1 MDGSLST
8 DESSATDEEGG
19 RDDFATLLRKTRA
32 AAGEDEEDQTSEP
45 DNSVLEVRD
54 PDTPGRTRSS
64 SARKEGREDARNNNL
79 ARKMEMLQDEVQR
92 MKGERSMA
100 TAIVENSQ
108 CLKEIMVHSKRER
121 ETEGKKERPDPVK
134 MEVWSTK
141 GEELLDNNHD
151 VLAWTPRRLYRQ
163 PNQNPQEYWKEAKY
177 PTEVKPNLR
186 GGLFLRH
193 LMPLTL
199 SGKAIGWGHDRTAT
213 TSIKYYTHSQSD
225 SAVNRKKKSR
235 IEVEEDGE
243 NVQSRVVSVG
253 QEWNDT
259 SGITEVVEAT
269 HNWAAIKFMTCPWDW
284 SGLLLLRI
292 LHDASFFGE
301 VTTTEGTQK
310 ELLERF
316 VNEFMME
323 NRHRAMNEQCP
334 MVYEEAVE
342 LAQRICRNYNGRQD
356 RIFMKANVYSAT
368 RLATAYKEERDKARE
383 ELKEARQQVN
393 RLSNTRR
400 GRSTE
405 RRRSRGRSPRRS
417 PTGRGSGRKPGLGQ
431 AQPGDG
437 DREFKIARGA
447 VCRQWNTK
455 DGCKFSACTK
465 DHKCNAYTGPGQV
478 CKGGHKGYNHK

>member
-1 MDGSLST
+1 MDESLST

-19 RDDFATLLRKTRA
+19 RDDFATLLRKNRA
-32 AAGEDEEDQTSEP
+32 AAGEEEEDQTSEP
-45 DNSVLEVRD
+45 DNSVLEVRE
-54 PDTPGRTRSS
+54 PDRPGQTRSG

-79 ARKMEMLQDEVQR
+79 AKRMEMLQDEVDR
-92 MKGERSMA
+92 MRGERSMA
-100 TAIVENSQ
+100 AAIVENSQ
-108 CLKEIMVHSKRER
+108 CLKEIVVHSKRER
-121 ETEGKKERPDPVK
+121 ETEGKKEKPDPVK
-134 MEVWSTK
+134 MEVWSAE
-141 GEELLDNNHD
+141 GEELKDNNHD

-225 SAVNRKKKSR
+225 SATNRKKKSR

-259 SGITEVVEAT
+259 SGITEVIEAT

-316 VNEFMME
+316 TNEYMME
-323 NRHRAMNEQCP
+323 NRHRAMN
-334 MVYEEAVE
+334 
-342 LAQRICRNYNGRQD
+342 D
-356 RIFMKANVYSAT
+356 
-368 RLATAYKEERDKARE
+368 
-383 ELKEARQQVN
+383 
-393 RLSNTRR
+393 
-400 GRSTE
+400 
-405 RRRSRGRSPRRS
+405 
-417 PTGRGSGRKPGLGQ
+417 
-431 AQPGDG
+431 
-437 DREFKIARGA
+437 
-447 VCRQWNTK
+447 
-455 DGCKFSACTK
+455 
-465 DHKCNAYTGPGQV
+465 
-478 CKGGHKGYNHK
+478 